1 MRRAAIGTIGARVAV
16 AAAQLM
22 VAALAAH
29 LLGLA
34 EVGRMSLLVL
44 AIAFVILAINIVGG
58 GALVYLEP
66 RHGTR
71 TLRWIAYGWAL
82 LMSAM
87 AALLLEPLGLSPE
100 GLGLH
105 AAALALLEAIGTI
118 HLTLLLGRERFAQH
132 NALMLGRT
140 LLLVASFIVLLRV
153 GGPAFVDYIAALY
166 IAHGGTALLSALV
179 LSRQPGTRTDPT
191 AAFMAM
197 LRQGLPA
204 QAANGLQL
212 LNYRLS
218 YFLVQRFHGAAPL
231 GLWAI
236 TTQLA
241 ESTWLAPKSLGTVLY
256 ARVSNLDEATRQR
269 DLTLTV
275 MKASVAVAVAAV
287 SLLVLLPGTA
297 FTWVFG
303 PEAIGIR
310 RLVALLAPGLLAMA
324 ASQALSHYLSGTGR
338 VRHNTIGSGLALLI
352 TSGLGITLIP
362 ALGAEGAAITAS
374 VAYSASLIYQVV
386 VFNRISGA
394 GLKDYLPNGEDGDR
408 VMALIRKLL
417 GR

>member
-1 MRRAAIGTIGARVAV
+1 MTRAAIGTIGARMAV
-16 AAAQLM
+16 AAAQLL
-22 VAALAAH
+22 VAALAAR

-34 EVGRMSLLVL
+34 EVGRMSLVVL

-71 TLRWIAYGWAL
+71 TLRWIAYGWAV
-82 LMSAM
+82 LMCAI
-87 AALLLEPLGLSPE
+87 AAFALEPLGLSPE

-132 NALMLGRT
+132 NALMIGRT
-140 LLLVASFIVLLRV
+140 LLLVSSFIALLRI
-153 GGPAFVDYIAALY
+153 GGPAFEDYIAALY
-166 IAHGGTALLSALV
+166 FAHGGTALASALV

-241 ESTWLAPKSLGTVLY
+241 ESTWLGPKSLGTVLY

-269 DLTLTV
+269 ELTLTA
-275 MKASVAVAVAAV
+275 MKTSVAIAVAAA
-287 SLLVLLPGTA
+287 SLLVLLPEA
-297 FTWVFG
+297 VFTWVFG
-303 PEAIGIR
+303 PEAVGIR
-310 RLVALLAPGLLAMA
+310 RLVAVLSPGLLAMA
-324 ASQALSHYLSGTGR
+324 ASQALSHYMSGTGR
-338 VRHNTIGSGLALLI
+338 VRHNTISSGLALLM
-352 TSGLGITLIP
+352 TVCLGLMLIP
-362 ALGAEGAAITAS
+362 AQGAEGAALTAS
-374 VAYSASLIYQVV
+374 AAYSVAVLYQAI

-394 GLKDYLPNGEDGDR
+394 RFADYLPNGSDGER
-408 VMALIRKLL
+408 VMNLMRKLL
-417 GR
+417 DR

>member
-1 MRRAAIGTIGARVAV
+1 MTRAAIGTIGARVAV
-16 AAAQLM
+16 AAAQLL
-22 VAALAAH
+22 VAALAAR

-71 TLRWIAYGWAL
+71 TLRWIAYGWAV
-82 LMSAM
+82 LMCAI
-87 AALLLEPLGLSPE
+87 AALVLEPLGLSPE
-100 GLGLH
+100 GLGPH

-132 NALMLGRT
+132 NALMIGRT
-140 LLLVASFIVLLRV
+140 LFLLASFIVLLRI
-153 GGPAFVDYIAALY
+153 GGPAFEDYIAALY
-166 IAHGGTALLSALV
+166 VAHGGTALVSALV
-179 LSRQPGTRTDPT
+179 LSRQPGTRTDAT

-218 YFLVQRFHGAAPL
+218 FFLVQRFHGAAPL

-236 TTQLA
+236 TTQMA

-256 ARVSNLDEATRQR
+256 ARVSNLDESTRQR
-269 DLTLTV
+269 ELTLTV
-275 MKASVAVAVAAV
+275 LKTSVAIAAAAV
-287 SLLVLLPGTA
+287 FLLVLLPEAA

-310 RLVALLAPGLLAMA
+310 RLVVVLAPGLLAMA
-324 ASQALSHYLSGTGR
+324 ASQALSHYLSGTGK
-338 VRHNTIGSGLALLI
+338 VRHNTISSGLALLI
-352 TSGLGITLIP
+352 TVALGLSLIP
-362 ALGAEGAAITAS
+362 AHGAEGAAITAS
-374 VAYSASLIYQVV
+374 VAYFTALLYQIV

-394 GLKDYLPNGEDGDR
+394 GLNDYLPNASDGER
-408 VMALIRKLL
+408 VIALARKLL
-417 GR
+417 GQ